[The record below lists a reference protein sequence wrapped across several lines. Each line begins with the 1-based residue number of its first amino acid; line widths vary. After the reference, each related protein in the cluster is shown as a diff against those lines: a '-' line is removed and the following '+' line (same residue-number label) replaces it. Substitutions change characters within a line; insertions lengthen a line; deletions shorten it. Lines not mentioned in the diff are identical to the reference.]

1 MRGLPKRFGT
11 AEDIRNC
18 YAMVQAGELD
28 AEELLEAIEEWEAQG
43 FACCPVVETNNKTIA
58 LVYCPEISAGDTVIV
73 GDSELKIKTVTHV
86 QDEEGQPE
94 KTLLLFSTTPPE
106 SEFVK
111 RILSPTVYEQLDITK
126 EEIDQIKEALHG

>member
-43 FACCPVVETNNKTIA
+43 FACCPILEANNKTIT
-58 LVYCPEISAGDTVIV
+58 LVYCPEIAQGDNVII
-73 GDSELKIKTVTHV
+73 GESELKVKTVTHTY
-86 QDEEGQPE
+86 DEEEQPE
-94 KTLLLFSTTPPE
+94 RTLLLFNSVPPE
-106 SEFVK
+106 AAFVK

>member
-43 FACCPVVETNNKTIA
+43 FANCPIVETNNKTIT
-58 LVYCPEISAGDTVIV
+58 LVYCPEISDGDMAFEKHTLA
-73 GDSELKIKTVTHV
+73 ELLPGAF
-86 QDEEGQPE
+86 E
-94 KTLLLFSTTPPE
+94 L
-106 SEFVK
+106 
-111 RILSPTVYEQLDITK
+111 
-126 EEIDQIKEALHG
+126 

>member
-1 MRGLPKRFGT
+1 MKGLPKRFGT

-18 YAMVQAGELD
+18 FALAQEGVLN
-28 AEELLEAIEEWEAQG
+28 AEDLLAAIEEWEAQG
-43 FACCPVVETNNKTIA
+43 FACCPIIETNNKTIT
-58 LVYCPEISAGDTVIV
+58 LVYCPEISDGDTVIV
-73 GDSELKIKTVTHV
+73 GDGELKVKTVTHV

-94 KTLLLFSTTPPE
+94 HTLLLFNTTPPE

>member
-43 FACCPVVETNNKTIA
+43 FACCPIIETNNKTIT
-58 LVYCPEISAGDTVIV
+58 LVYCPEISDGDTVIV
-73 GDSELKIKTVTHV
+73 GDKELKVKTVTHV

-94 KTLLLFSTTPPE
+94 HTLLLFSTTPPE
-106 SEFVK
+106 SAFVK